1 MRECGRIVGPGDVEE
16 LERLIAE
23 GFEQPVPAGVPGAD
37 LPGKVALVTG
47 ASRGIGR
54 GCAIELARAGARV
67 TVNYDSHED
76 EARDTAAEIERLG
89 SEAMIYGA
97 SVADRPAVD
106 AMVAATV
113 ERFGRLDIVVAN
125 AARSVRR
132 PFLELTPQ
140 DVADTWAVS
149 LWGVFHAAQ
158 AGARVIARQGEGG
171 KIVVISSVLS
181 FIPFANSLP
190 YNTAKAGINQMAYTM
205 AAELTGHRINV
216 NVIEPGWTDTPGE
229 RAFLSEAELQ
239 AAAGEL
245 PWGRLATIEDVG
257 RACAFLCSSAA
268 DYITG
273 ACLRVDGGYWLPRKP
288 APVNREAPD

>member
-1 MRECGRIVGPGDVEE
+1 VIN
-16 LERLIAE
+16 LT
-23 GFEQPVPAGVPGAD
+23 
-37 LPGKVALVTG
+37 GKVAIVTG

-54 GCAIELARAGARV
+54 GCALELARADARV
-67 TVNYDSHED
+67 TVNYHTHAE
-76 EARDTAAEIERLG
+76 EARETAAEIERLG
-89 SEAMIYGA
+89 TEAMIYGA
-97 SVADRPAVD
+97 GVADRRAVD

-132 PFLELTPQ
+132 PFLELTTE
-140 DVADTWAVS
+140 DVTDTWAVS

-158 AGARVIARQGEGG
+158 AGARVMARQGAGG

-181 FIPFANSLP
+181 FIPYANSLP

-205 AAELTGHRINV
+205 AAELTPQRINV

-229 RAFLSEAELQ
+229 RAFLSESELQ
-239 AAAGEL
+239 AAGREL
-245 PWGRLATIEDVG
+245 PWGRLATIEDIG

-273 ACLRVDGGYWLPRKP
+273 ACLRVDGGYWLPRAA
-288 APVNREAPD
+288 APVNRE